1 MKAPTIHPL
10 FYGVIILRALMCG
23 AQNNSYNVPSLLAS
37 TPDPRTPE
45 ENVATGAMSP
55 RPSSQAATTP
65 LPSAV
70 RSTSKPN
77 PLPDLTPSSVATPVG
92 VLDTRNCIPL
102 MMLTGGLI
110 LICLILLLST
120 SMLTCKVCQMS
131 KRIRM
136 LGSDFAKQME
146 SNGKYKSNL
155 ETEAKET
162 SMLLTDLNE
171 TQKEVDRSGPKEE
184 DVKVREN
191 GEKGEGKQEAE
202 EAAKSEEA
210 ADVTPVDDSSCLTQQ
225 KPGDAN
231 ASVAASP
238 DGTEK
243 QKDVV

>member
-1 MKAPTIHPL
+1 MKAPTFHPL
-10 FYGVIILRALMCG
+10 FYSLIMLRALVCG
-23 AQNNSYNVPSLLAS
+23 AQNNSYNVPALLAT
-37 TPDPRTPE
+37 TPDPRTPK
-45 ENVATGAMSP
+45 ENVAASAMSP

-77 PLPDLTPSSVATPVG
+77 PLPDLMPSRAAAPVG
-92 VLDTRNCIPL
+92 VLDTHKCIPL
-102 MMLTGGLI
+102 VILTGSLI

-120 SMLTCKVCQMS
+120 SMLTCKVYQMS

-146 SNGKYKSNL
+146 SDGKYKGNL

-171 TQKEVDRSGPKEE
+171 TRKKVDHSVPKEE
-184 DVKVREN
+184 DVKVCEN

-225 KPGDAN
+225 KSGDAN
-231 ASVAASP
+231 ASTAASP